1 MFRDKFEKCSSS
13 RLRDPPVYASYDGP
27 CGQDPGL
34 YFEVIR
40 ARESLLY
47 VAKAFEGSR
56 HIGFEFKDFGM
67 CLQQQGQ
74 ARSRKSLDLLTEDP
88 YSLPNRRMLPMRVDR
103 AGATWHGRC
112 LLGCCSKSSRGP

>member
-13 RLRDPPVYASYDGP
+13 RLRDPPLYAPYDGP

-34 YFEVIR
+34 YFKVIR

-56 HIGFEFKDFGM
+56 HRVWVQGFRHV
-67 CLQQQGQ
+67 LAA
-74 ARSRKSLDLLTEDP
+74 ARAGSIQKITRS
-88 YSLPNRRMLPMRVDR
+88 VDR
-103 AGATWHGRC
+103 RSI
-112 LLGCCSKSSRGP
+112 LSV